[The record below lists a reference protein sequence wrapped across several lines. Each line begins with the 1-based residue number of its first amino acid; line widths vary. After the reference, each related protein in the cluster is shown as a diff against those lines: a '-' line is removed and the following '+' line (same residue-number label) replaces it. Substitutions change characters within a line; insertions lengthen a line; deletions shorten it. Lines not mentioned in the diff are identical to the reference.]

1 MENEFAKSKPIG
13 DILLEDMLR
22 FPIWTWALDEED
34 VEGQDETWV
43 KPIISDNVE
52 KIFITVYILLK
63 TEISDSYVLAHLD
76 VKDMTLIK
84 GDIHI
89 WEESQ
94 WLNIDDCKN
103 ITYPVYF
110 VSIPKIKGDCDVRF
124 FVENK
129 NEYGKSLN
137 STEKESFWKRLW
149 K

>member
-52 KIFITVYILLK
+52 KKFIDIYILLK
-63 TEISDSYVLAHLD
+63 TEISDSYVLANLD
-76 VKDMTLIK
+76 VKKMTLS
-84 GDIHI
+84 DINI
-89 WEESQ
+89 WEDSQ

-110 VSIPKIKGDCDVRF
+110 VSIPQIKGDCDVRF

-137 STEKESFWKRLW
+137 SAEKESFWKRLW
-149 K
+149 Q